1 MKILLAALLL
11 SSVVCSA
18 LAQSR
23 VPWTTSQVAGSP
35 EPPRAFV
42 SEQILP
48 QLPLREALELATVPG
63 SDRLIVVER
72 RGRLATFSPIG
83 SAAAADELI
92 DLLSLHANLSNAY
105 GVVLHPLFRE
115 NRQIFVCYALR
126 DGLEDGTRVS
136 RFTLTSLDPLRAD
149 PGSEEII
156 LTFRAGGHNGAN
168 LRFGPDGYLY
178 ISTGDAGPAAPPD
191 LYNTGQDTSDLLS
204 SILRIDVDRRDPGR
218 NYRVPPDN
226 PWASPAPAA
235 GNGSPGPSGPVT
247 RPEIW
252 AYGLRN
258 PWKMSFDRATGNLWC
273 GDVGWE
279 LWEMVHLIRRGGNYG
294 WSAYE
299 AGQPI
304 KPQLANPLAPI
315 SAPIVAHGHAEAA
328 SITGGFVY
336 HGKQFPELTD
346 AYVYGDFATGK
357 IWALWHDG
365 AKITRH
371 EEIADTPH
379 SVVTFGETDDGELYY
394 LHYGTPTTV
403 HRLVRNPQPA
413 PADFP
418 RTLSATGLFADV
430 PRQQPAAGVY
440 PFTIS
445 SPMWNDGATASRW
458 VALRGTSKVTTA
470 VTVKR
475 DEKSNEIKANYA
487 TKWPT
492 DAVLARTLTLGQLAP
507 TPAERTKP
515 IETQLLH
522 YDGANWNGYS
532 YRWNEAGTD
541 AELVPAEGAEVAL
554 RAAADAQALGPAIR
568 SYQWRF
574 HSRADCLRCHNSR
587 TPGPLAF
594 SPTQLAGGGAQQPV
608 ELIDRGLVD
617 ANFFEQTRLV
627 AESSV
632 GPAASARAVL
642 TANCAHC
649 HTAHAGGAVSIFLN
663 PDLLTGQMNV
673 VGVEPSQGGLGLKE
687 PKIIAPGDPW
697 NSVLVARMAKLG
709 TGHMPLIGAHE
720 VDVAGLKVIED
731 WIARMPADH
740 PAPPP
745 WAEMTWDRGAVERE
759 LVTVGG
765 ALRLRRA
772 IDDGKLDADLRAV
785 AFKLAWTSP
794 ESTVRD
800 IYERFKPDE
809 NRERTLGPR
818 IDAEELLRLRG
829 DPVRGAALVGPAG
842 KLASCQAC
850 HFIEGKGRHFG
861 PDLSKLGARQ
871 TPAQILESILSPAKT
886 VAAEY
891 RPRVVEL
898 RDGTTQVGFVL
909 ARAAGEIS
917 LTVPTGPPLKIR
929 TADIKAQKTLPT
941 SLMPEGQ
948 LQGVTPQ
955 EAADLL
961 AYLANLK

>member
-1 MKILLAALLL
+1 MKISLFVLVLTSGLCLARGQPR
-11 SSVVCSA
+11 
-18 LAQSR
+18 LA
-23 VPWTTSQVAGSP
+23 WTTSQVDGSP
-35 EPPRAFV
+35 EPPKAFV

-48 QLPLREALELATVPG
+48 QLPLREALELATIPG

-72 RGRLATFSPIG
+72 RGRIASFSPTG
-83 SAAAADELI
+83 SAEAADDLV
-92 DLLSLHANLSNAY
+92 DLLALRSNLSNAY
-105 GVVLHPLFRE
+105 GVAVHPQFRQ
-115 NRQIFVCYALR
+115 NRQLFVSYALR

-149 PGSEEII
+149 PQSEEII

-218 NYRVPPDN
+218 NYSVPPDN
-226 PWASPAPAA
+226 PWPNAAAAA
-235 GNGSPGPSGPVT
+235 GEGSPGPARPAI

-304 KPQLANPLAPI
+304 KPQLANMLAPI

-336 HGKQFPELTD
+336 HGKQFPELAN

-365 AKITRH
+365 AKIARH

-379 SVVTFGETDDGELYY
+379 SIVTFGEADDGELYY

-403 HRLVRNPQPA
+403 HRLVRNPQLTPTA
-413 PADFP
+413 FP

-430 PRQQPAAGVY
+430 ARRQPAAGVY
-440 PFTIS
+440 PFSIA
-445 SPMWNDGATASRW
+445 SPMWDDGATASRLIG
-458 VALRGTSKVTTA
+458 LRDTSKVTTA
-470 VTVKR
+470 VTIKR
-475 DEKSNEIKANYA
+475 DAKSNEIKAEYA
-487 TKWPT
+487 TKWPKG
-492 DAVLARTLTLGQLAP
+492 AVLARTLTLGQLAP
-507 TPAERTKP
+507 TPAEGAKP

-541 AELVPAEGAEVAL
+541 AELVPAEGTELVL
-554 RAAADAQALGPAIR
+554 RAAADAHAIGQSSR
-568 SYQWRF
+568 SYLWRF
-574 HSRADCLRCHNSR
+574 HSRSDCLRCHNSR

-594 SPTQLAGGGAQQPV
+594 SPTQLGGGGGQQPG

-617 ANFFEQTRLV
+617 ANFFEQTRLG
-627 AESSV
+627 AEFSV
-632 GPAASARAVL
+632 GPGASARALL

-649 HTAHAGGAVSIFLN
+649 HTAHAGGAVAMFFS
-663 PDLLTGQMNV
+663 PELLTGQMNV
-673 VGVEPSQGGLGLKE
+673 VGVEPSQGALGLQN
-687 PKIIAPGDPW
+687 PKLVDPGDPW
-697 NSVLVARMAKLG
+697 NSVLVARMAKTG
-709 TGHMPLIGAHE
+709 SGHMPLIGAHE
-720 VDVAGLKVIED
+720 VDVGGLKVIED
-731 WIARMPADH
+731 WIARMPSDH
-740 PAPPP
+740 PAPKP
-745 WAEMTWDRGAVERE
+745 WDDVTWDEATIKRE
-759 LVTVGG
+759 LATVAG

-772 IDDGKLDADLRAV
+772 IDDGKLDRAQRAT
-785 AFKLAWTSP
+785 AFELAWTSP

-800 IYERFKPDE
+800 IFERFKPE
-809 NRERTLGPR
+809 GLRERTLGSSINPA
-818 IDAEELLRLRG
+818 DVLSLRG
-829 DPVRGAALVGPAG
+829 DAARGATLISAAG
-842 KLASCQAC
+842 KLAACQTC
-850 HFIEGKGRHFG
+850 HVIQGQGRHFG
-861 PDLSKLGARQ
+861 PDLSKIGAEQ
-871 TPAQILESILSPAKT
+871 SAPQILESILAPSKIIAPQ
-886 VAAEY
+886 Y
-891 RPRVVEL
+891 RPTVVEL
-898 RDGTTQVGFVL
+898 RDGSTQVGFVL
-909 ARAAGEIS
+909 TRSESEVS
-917 LTVPTGPPLKIR
+917 LTIPSGQTIR
-929 TADIKAQKTLPT
+929 IKTSDIGAEKTLPA

-948 LQGVTPQ
+948 LQGLTPQ
-955 EAADLL
+955 EAADLVSYF
-961 AYLANLK
+961 ASLK